1 MGDSG
6 VKQLPV
12 TVISGFLGA
21 GKTTLLKHI
30 LQSEQTLRIA
40 VIVNDMG
47 RINIDGRFIKRKG
60 EPANTLIE
68 LQNGCIC
75 CTLRGDLVKQIAEL
89 SASGGFDYIII
100 ESSGVAEPIGVA
112 ETFAIDAEDVND
124 GVADKS
130 GGPSLSDMARL
141 DCMVTVVDGY
151 SFMSDMRTRDI
162 AKERWGDEFNEDGNR
177 HITDLLT
184 DQVEFANII
193 LINKMDMLTEEQRLS
208 VRSQIKALNRGAI
221 IVDTNYSKI
230 PVESIINTG
239 LFNFEDARTATGWL
253 RELKGDPR
261 PPETQVFGISS
272 FVYRRRR
279 PFHPKVSWQQPLFSR
294 RACCP

>member
-184 DQVEFANII
+184 DQV
-193 LINKMDMLTEEQRLS
+193 
-208 VRSQIKALNRGAI
+208 RG
-221 IVDTNYSKI
+221 S
-230 PVESIINTG
+230 
-239 LFNFEDARTATGWL
+239 
-253 RELKGDPR
+253 
-261 PPETQVFGISS
+261 
-272 FVYRRRR
+272 
-279 PFHPKVSWQQPLFSR
+279 PFKRVL
-294 RACCP
+294 